1 MKRFLLHLLIAATA
15 LFASASNDWVLQ
27 VWKTDGQ
34 VLKIGLDQEPKTSY
48 DDGQLIITTLSNTVS
63 FPLESVRRYTYSN
76 GLTGLDTPNA
86 AKATFSNNGE
96 TLTFTGLRPNTEV
109 TLYNVAGQLL
119 RRVVADGSSHLTISV
134 SDLAMGVYVVKA
146 DHVTYKITK
155 R

>member
-1 MKRFLLHLLIAATA
+1 M
-15 LFASASNDWVLQ
+15 
-27 VWKTDGQ
+27 
-34 VLKIGLDQEPKTSY
+34 
-48 DDGQLIITTLSNTVS
+48 S